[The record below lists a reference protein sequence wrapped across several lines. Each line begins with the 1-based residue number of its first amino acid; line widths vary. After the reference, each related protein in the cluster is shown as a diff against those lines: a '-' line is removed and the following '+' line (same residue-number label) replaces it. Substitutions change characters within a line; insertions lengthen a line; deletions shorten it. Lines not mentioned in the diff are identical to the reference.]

1 MKIDVQYLNDVNG
14 ELTAV
19 QIAATDWQKLISKV
33 SKYETLLQ
41 IKSDL
46 SEAFDDVKK
55 MRSGKLKKQT
65 LSQFL
70 DEL

>member
-46 SEAFDDVKK
+46 SEAFDDVKR
-55 MRSGKLKKQT
+55 MRSGKSKKQT

>member
-1 MKIDVQYLNDVNG
+1 MKIDVQYLKAVNG

-19 QIAATDWQKLISKV
+19 QIPATDWEKIVKKL
-33 SKYETLLQ
+33 SKYETLLK

-55 MRSGKLKKQT
+55 MRSGKSKKQT